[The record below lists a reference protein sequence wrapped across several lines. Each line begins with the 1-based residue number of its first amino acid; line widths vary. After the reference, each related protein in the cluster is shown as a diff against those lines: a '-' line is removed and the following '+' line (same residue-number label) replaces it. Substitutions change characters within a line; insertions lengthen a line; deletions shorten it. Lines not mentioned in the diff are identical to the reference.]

1 MREDANFRRK
11 QPLDLPDWTS
21 ANQPL
26 PSPNDTSLPRPKKS
40 LTSTNLQRPP
50 VPKTKWKTEI
60 TPSKPNQVS
69 APIDLSLADEEYGRL
84 QSTSLPSSSRMGD
97 VSPLMGKKTMGSPV
111 ENADLLYEYF
121 PLSLDDW

>member
-1 MREDANFRRK
+1 MEADADLRQK

-40 LTSTNLQRPP
+40 LTSTSLQRPP
-50 VPKTKWKTEI
+50 VPKTKWRTET
-60 TPSKPNQVS
+60 TPTKPNQAS
-69 APIDLSLADEEYGRL
+69 APIDLSLADDDYGRSH
-84 QSTSLPSSSRMGD
+84 STSLPSSSKMGD
-97 VSPLMGKKTMGSPV
+97 VSPLMGKKNMGSPV